1 MTDRGTDRDTD
12 RDSPHAALS
21 RVAAQVITA
30 GSPAVSYAVTHSCAP
45 WSSPAMEPIDARRP
59 GEQALADATTMFQ
72 VGRAGF
78 QLHTWAS
85 ESSEPDGAPPDLA
98 SRRVTYRSSALTNPG
113 YADGST
119 GSTEVLVVLRHDLWL
134 PGYADALL
142 VAMVTAK
149 VTDIATRNGLPVL
162 YVKSPV
168 SPFRNP
174 SRRYRT
180 DGSGEAPRA
189 SNGLAVRVI
198 LGEGTPGGRMDT
210 FTALTEMAQDHGWSL
225 AFADRRLGRVK
236 GQWWAVVG
244 TDPARFRRHRQE
256 IADWVPSTSM
266 QSAML
271 VTAVGPARLGT
282 TAAILANLATRNV
295 GIAAVS
301 AMTLQ
306 GVTFVNLV
314 LPVAPARQSRAT
326 TVSGRTVSI
335 MDGFGLVATDCGL
348 TTRRAR
354 GRSGITSGTAGDH
367 RALVSGPFPAPL
379 PKNSTTEYPLWATW
393 KLALDHKHSQPED
406 VPALLLRLLKPSVA
420 GTPRVEYQ
428 RTMLSPDNQFLGK
441 VKIVV
446 SMGKPN
452 GVDDLLRG
460 LTDLCARTTR
470 EATDELVRQRDS
482 VHGVALVMDW
492 RERWTRDIRLA

>member
-1 MTDRGTDRDTD
+1 M
-12 RDSPHAALS
+12 A
-21 RVAAQVITA
+21 
-30 GSPAVSYAVTHSCAP
+30 
-45 WSSPAMEPIDARRP
+45 PIDARRP

-85 ESSEPDGAPPDLA
+85 ESAELDGPPPDNA
-98 SRRVTYRSSALTNPG
+98 SRRVLYQGRALTNPG

-119 GSTEVLVVLRHDLWL
+119 GSTEVLVVLRHDPWQ
-134 PGYADALL
+134 PGYADALM
-142 VAMVTAK
+142 VAMAAAEVAG
-149 VTDIATRNGLPVL
+149 IATRNGLPIL

-198 LGEGTPGGRMDT
+198 FGEGTPGQRMDT
-210 FTALTEMAQDHGWSL
+210 FTALTATAQLHGWSL

-236 GQWWAVVG
+236 GQWWMVVG
-244 TDPARFRRHRQE
+244 TDPAIFREHRQE
-256 IADWVPSTSM
+256 IADRVSSAPA
-266 QSAML
+266 QSVML
-271 VTAVGPARLGT
+271 VTAAGPARLGT

-301 AMTLQ
+301 AVTLQ
-306 GVTFVNLV
+306 GITFVNLV
-314 LPVAPARQSRAT
+314 LPVAPARQSPNP
-326 TVSGRTVSI
+326 TVSGHAVSI
-335 MDGFGLVATDCGL
+335 VDGFGIVATDCGL

-354 GRSGITSGTAGDH
+354 GRSVITAGTAGDH
-367 RALVSGPFPAPL
+367 RALVSGPFPSPL
-379 PKNSTTEYPLWATW
+379 PRSGATEYPLWATW
-393 KLALDHKHSQPED
+393 RLALDHREAQPQD
-406 VPALLLRLLKPSVA
+406 VPALLLRRLANEPALV

-428 RTMLSPDNQFLGK
+428 RTMISPDNQLVGK
-441 VKIVV
+441 VKIAV
-446 SMGKPN
+446 SLTKAN
-452 GVDDLLRG
+452 AVHDLLRE
-460 LTDLCARTTR
+460 LTDICARTTR
-470 EATDELVRQRDS
+470 ETTDELTRQRES
-482 VHGVALVMDW
+482 AYGVALVVDW